1 MTSRAAVIAVVA
13 GCALITVNAAAAAPS
28 VAKDSAVA
36 NATIVEGNAV
46 RINLAIAAPS
56 VRGSRE
62 GAAFMGSVPSIMI
75 GAMMMIPG
83 NARLT
88 VRRDDDEGVPVTAPA
103 SFEVIGAEG
112 DNALIV
118 RTTATAEVRIPGD
131 GVILNGVLQGGS
143 AASIDIARGLLPLL
157 DGETVDTVKGATLV
171 VVVQYN

>member
-1 MTSRAAVIAVVA
+1 MMCRAAAIAVAATCVLVIAHS
-13 GCALITVNAAAAAPS
+13 AAAAPS
-28 VAKDSAVA
+28 VVQTGAAA
-36 NATIVEGNAV
+36 NATIVEGNAIS
-46 RINLAIAAPS
+46 INLAIAAPS

-62 GAAFMGSVPSIMI
+62 GAAFMGSVPSMLI
-75 GAMMMIPG
+75 GMMMIPG

-118 RTTATAEVRIPGD
+118 RTTANSEVRIPGD

-143 AASIDIARGLLPLL
+143 AASIDVGRGLIPLL
-157 DGETVDTVKGATLV
+157 DGETAATINGATLV